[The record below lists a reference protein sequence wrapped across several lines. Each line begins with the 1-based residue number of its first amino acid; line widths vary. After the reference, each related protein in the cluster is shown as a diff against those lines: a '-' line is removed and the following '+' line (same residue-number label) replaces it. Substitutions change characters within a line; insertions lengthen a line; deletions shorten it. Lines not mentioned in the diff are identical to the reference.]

1 MLSGNS
7 PFASLS
13 PPRLIIILGAF
24 CFNMEENFVV
34 VVCLGL
40 AFVIILFITEI
51 VSSAFGVVVQFLLSR
66 IRQ

>member
-24 CFNMEENFVV
+24 CFNMEENFV